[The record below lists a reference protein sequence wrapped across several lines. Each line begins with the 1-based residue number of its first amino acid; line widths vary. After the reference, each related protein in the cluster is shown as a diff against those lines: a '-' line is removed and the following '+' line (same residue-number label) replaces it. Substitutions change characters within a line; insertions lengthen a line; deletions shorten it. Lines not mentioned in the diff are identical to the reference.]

1 MSLSQDLIGPG
12 YLNTMIKEE
21 RTMNNLTTPPPLQF
35 DRFIQKIGKRQ
46 L

>member
-21 RTMNNLTTPPPLQF
+21 KNNEQFNHPPLQF